1 MSDAT
6 VDYRPMWQTLGLDLE
21 AHDMLLTAI
30 PQLYADAYLSQSD
43 RPEGMAYFDFVLS
56 EIHGLRIKELQDH
69 KAAGGTV
76 IGTFCLYVPEEIIR
90 ALGGLAVGLCAG
102 AEWAYDQVEQLLP
115 RNTCALIKSA
125 MGFKMGKVCPYV
137 ESADLVIGETTCDGK
152 KKAYELFGELAP
164 VYVME
169 LPQMKRP
176 QDMSLWRG
184 ELDRLVAELE
194 RVSGRTLTLEALQK
208 ATKEVNDK
216 RRALQRLNAARAAR
230 PAPISGKDALLA
242 VQVAFYDDVPRF
254 TQMVNRIADELEQRV
269 AAGKGVAPC
278 AAPRVLV
285 TGSPMSLP
293 NWKVH
298 DLVEKAG
305 GVVVAEELCTGARYY
320 EKLVA
325 EDATTVEGLLDDI
338 ATKYLDIN
346 CACFTPNPGRIDD
359 VLRLAGQY
367 KADGILHY
375 ALQFCAPY
383 QIEATTVERAAREA
397 GIPVLRVDTDYSMED
412 VGQLGTRIEAF
423 LEMLQG

>member
-1 MSDAT
+1 
-6 VDYRPMWQTLGLDLE
+6 
-21 AHDMLLTAI
+21 
-30 PQLYADAYLSQSD
+30 
-43 RPEGMAYFDFVLS
+43 
-56 EIHGLRIKELQDH
+56 
-69 KAAGGTV
+69 
-76 IGTFCLYVPEEIIR
+76 
-90 ALGGLAVGLCAG
+90 
-102 AEWAYDQVEQLLP
+102 
-115 RNTCALIKSA
+115 
-125 MGFKMGKVCPYV
+125 
-137 ESADLVIGETTCDGK
+137 
-152 KKAYELFGELAP
+152 
-164 VYVME
+164 
-169 LPQMKRP
+169 
-176 QDMSLWRG
+176 
-184 ELDRLVAELE
+184 
-194 RVSGRTLTLEALQK
+194 
-208 ATKEVNDK
+208 
-216 RRALQRLNAARAAR
+216 
-230 PAPISGKDALLA
+230 
-242 VQVAFYDDVPRF
+242 
-254 TQMVNRIADELEQRV
+254 
-269 AAGKGVAPC
+269 
-278 AAPRVLV
+278 
-285 TGSPMSLP
+285 MSLP

-325 EDATTVEGLLDDI
+325 EDASTVEGLLDDI